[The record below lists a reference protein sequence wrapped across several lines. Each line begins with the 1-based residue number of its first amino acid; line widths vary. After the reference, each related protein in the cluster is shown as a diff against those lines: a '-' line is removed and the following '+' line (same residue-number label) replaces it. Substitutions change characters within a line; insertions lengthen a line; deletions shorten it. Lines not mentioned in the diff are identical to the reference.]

1 MKKFSSC
8 ALLAFA
14 TAASSLSWSL
24 HERREDSDERQWALD
39 APLGANEVI
48 SFSMYLTQPNIEDGE
63 AHLMDV

>member
-1 MKKFSSC
+1 MKKFSSY

-24 HERREDSDERQWALD
+24 HERRENSDESLWKLG
-39 APLGANEVI
+39 APLGADEVI